1 MPGLESLLK
10 LYIPLILW
18 VGLGL
23 ILGRVLPPQIPL
35 RLGKFLFWVGV
46 PIGIMIFLRQ
56 ADLSGSVWLAPLVS
70 WIAVLLGAGL
80 AGLWI
85 KAQVTLAA
93 RSHELTRSHALQG
106 EQAGQS
112 PKLLPRLVQG
122 LEPQQLCRSQS
133 QGSFLLSTMVGN
145 TGYLGYPIILALIG
159 PQYFGWAIFYDTLG
173 STLAAYGLGVM
184 LATYFG
190 KTPEKRT
197 TNRSQ
202 LLQAL
207 IKNPAFWS
215 FWLGLGWHDFPLP
228 EPLDQHL
235 IFVAWSVVALSLL
248 LLGIRLSQ
256 LASWHKIQHAIA
268 SLSIKML
275 LIPLLI
281 GCGLRIAGMTGSPL
295 LVLVLQAGMP
305 PAFAT
310 LVITEAFDLDRDLT
324 VTTLA
329 IGTTVILFTLPLWL

>member
-70 WIAVLLGAGL
+70 WIAVILGAGL

-85 KAQVTLAA
+85 KAQVMLAA
-93 RSHELTRSHALQG
+93 RSHSSKG
-106 EQAGQS
+106 EQTGRSLQ
-112 PKLLPRLVQG
+112 LLPRLVQG

-133 QGSFLLSTMVGN
+133 QGSFFLSTMVGN

-190 KTPEKRT
+190 KTT

-275 LIPLLI
+275 LIPLII
-281 GCGLRIAGMTGSPL
+281 GCGLRITGMTGSPL

-329 IGTTVILFTLPLWL
+329 IGTTVILFTLPLWLWLFAT